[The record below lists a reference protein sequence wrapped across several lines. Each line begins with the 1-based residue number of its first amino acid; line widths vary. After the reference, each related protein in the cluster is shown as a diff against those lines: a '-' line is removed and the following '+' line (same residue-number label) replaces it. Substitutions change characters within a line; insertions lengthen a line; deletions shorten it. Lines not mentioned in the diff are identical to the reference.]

1 MLNVS
6 KKYWYILMILTGIM
20 LFYGN
25 HNLLITDNVE
35 SNYALTA
42 KEMVMSGDWISPQI
56 YGQYWFDKPILFY
69 TVTAFAYL
77 VFGCTEFASRF
88 FPAIFGLASVALI
101 GWSGKK
107 LYSEKVGFYSAIV
120 LASSF
125 EFFLISKMVIT
136 YSLLFFFFSLALISF
151 LLGYEKN
158 ESKYYYG
165 FYLGAALAVLT
176 KGPIGILLPG
186 LIITLFLLIKRDFK
200 ALRSMK
206 IISGSMLFLIIAL
219 PWYSTMIVLHG
230 KNFIDVFFGT
240 HNFLR
245 ATVSEHPKDNVFY
258 FYTVVAILALFPW
271 VGFIPEF
278 IKKITAN
285 KLEILRMNSKILFLI
300 LWVSCVFVFFQLIA
314 TKYLS
319 YTYPL
324 VFPSAL
330 LLGKYFADNRAIIKY
345 NRAIIWNSFFYVF
358 IMLSGGWCFQN
369 KLISL
374 NSLYFLVGGIGVLL
388 IGNLYLFFQ
397 GNKKTNIIAIAVSAY
412 LLNLILINNICLP
425 LAQNRSAKNIAQEIQ
440 SLTDNKEVYVY
451 GNYPTSAV
459 FYSGKKIVKL
469 VPNKELDDFK
479 PEGFNW
485 NSKNVMPYVPME
497 YIVVNDDVL
506 VLLQS
511 KDWDNFTKIL
521 PESNWQI
528 DLANNNWLIAEKFIK

>member
-136 YSLLFFFFSLALISF
+136 DSLLFFFFSLALISF
-151 LLGYEKN
+151 LLGYEKI

>member
-136 YSLLFFFFSLALISF
+136 DSSLFFFFSLALISF

-521 PESNWQI
+521 PEPNWQI

>member
-136 YSLLFFFFSLALISF
+136 DSLLFFFFSLALISF

-345 NRAIIWNSFFYVF
+345 NRAIICNSFFYVF

-521 PESNWQI
+521 PELNWQI

>member
-1 MLNVS
+1 ML

-136 YSLLFFFFSLALISF
+136 DSLLFFFFSLALISF

-485 NSKNVMPYVPME
+485 NSKNVMPYVLME

-521 PESNWQI
+521 PEPNWQI

>member
-136 YSLLFFFFSLALISF
+136 DSLLFFFFSLALISF

>member
-35 SNYALTA
+35 TNYALTA

-136 YSLLFFFFSLALISF
+136 DSLLFFFFSLALISF

-521 PESNWQI
+521 PEPNWQI

>member
-1 MLNVS
+1 M
-6 KKYWYILMILTGIM
+6 
-20 LFYGN
+20 
-25 HNLLITDNVE
+25 
-35 SNYALTA
+35 
-42 KEMVMSGDWISPQI
+42 
-56 YGQYWFDKPILFY
+56 
-69 TVTAFAYL
+69 
-77 VFGCTEFASRF
+77 
-88 FPAIFGLASVALI
+88 
-101 GWSGKK
+101 GK
-107 LYSEKVGFYSAIV
+107 LCI
-120 LASSF
+120 
-125 EFFLISKMVIT
+125 
-136 YSLLFFFFSLALISF
+136 
-151 LLGYEKN
+151 
-158 ESKYYYG
+158 
-165 FYLGAALAVLT
+165 
-176 KGPIGILLPG
+176 
-186 LIITLFLLIKRDFK
+186 
-200 ALRSMK
+200 
-206 IISGSMLFLIIAL
+206 
-219 PWYSTMIVLHG
+219 
-230 KNFIDVFFGT
+230 
-240 HNFLR
+240 
-245 ATVSEHPKDNVFY
+245 
-258 FYTVVAILALFPW
+258 
-271 VGFIPEF
+271 
-278 IKKITAN
+278 
-285 KLEILRMNSKILFLI
+285 
-300 LWVSCVFVFFQLIA
+300 CFFQLIA

>member
-20 LFYGN
+20 IFYGN

-136 YSLLFFFFSLALISF
+136 DSLLFFFFSLALISF

-245 ATVSEHPKDNVFY
+245 DTVSEHPKDNVFY

-521 PESNWQI
+521 PEPNWQI

>member
-136 YSLLFFFFSLALISF
+136 DSLLFFFFSLALISF

-245 ATVSEHPKDNVFY
+245 ATVSEHPKDNVVY

-300 LWVSCVFVFFQLIA
+300 LWVSCVYVFFQLIA

>member
-136 YSLLFFFFSLALISF
+136 DSLLFFFFSLALISF

-485 NSKNVMPYVPME
+485 NSKNVMPYVPVE
-497 YIVVNDDVL
+497 YIAVNDDVL

-521 PESNWQI
+521 PEPNWQI

>member
-136 YSLLFFFFSLALISF
+136 DSLLFFFFSLALISF

-485 NSKNVMPYVPME
+485 NSKNVMPYVLME

-521 PESNWQI
+521 PEPKWQI

>member
-136 YSLLFFFFSLALISF
+136 DSLLFFFFSLALISF

-451 GNYPTSAV
+451 RNYPTSAV

>member
-1 MLNVS
+1 
-6 KKYWYILMILTGIM
+6 MILTGIM

-136 YSLLFFFFSLALISF
+136 DSLLFFFFSLALISF

>member
-136 YSLLFFFFSLALISF
+136 DSLLFFFFSLALISF

-165 FYLGAALAVLT
+165 FHLGAALAVLT

>member
-136 YSLLFFFFSLALISF
+136 DSLLFFFFSLALISF

-459 FYSGKKIVKL
+459 FYSGEKIVKL

>member
-136 YSLLFFFFSLALISF
+136 DSLLFFFFSLALISF

-330 LLGKYFADNRAIIKY
+330 LLGKYFADNRGSIKY

-374 NSLYFLVGGIGVLL
+374 NSLYFLMGGIGVLL

>member
-1 MLNVS
+1 MLDVS

-136 YSLLFFFFSLALISF
+136 DSLLFFFFSLALISF

>member
-136 YSLLFFFFSLALISF
+136 DSLLFFFFSLALISF

-451 GNYPTSAV
+451 GNYPTSAA

>member
-136 YSLLFFFFSLALISF
+136 DSLLFFFFSLALISF

-485 NSKNVMPYVPME
+485 NSKNVMPYVLME

>member
-136 YSLLFFFFSLALISF
+136 DSLLFFFFSLALISF

-206 IISGSMLFLIIAL
+206 TISGSMLFLIIAL

>member
-1 MLNVS
+1 MLDVS

-136 YSLLFFFFSLALISF
+136 DSLLFFFFSLALISF

-521 PESNWQI
+521 PEPNWQI
-528 DLANNNWLIAEKFIK
+528 VLANNNWLIAEKFIK

>member
-20 LFYGN
+20 IFYGN

-136 YSLLFFFFSLALISF
+136 DSLLFFFFSLALISF

>member
-136 YSLLFFFFSLALISF
+136 DSLLFFFFSLALISF

-278 IKKITAN
+278 IKKITTN

-521 PESNWQI
+521 PEPNWQI

>member
-20 LFYGN
+20 LFYVN

-136 YSLLFFFFSLALISF
+136 DSLLFFFFSLALISF

>member
-6 KKYWYILMILTGIM
+6 KKYWYILMLLTGIM

-136 YSLLFFFFSLALISF
+136 DSLLFFFFSLALISF

-521 PESNWQI
+521 PEPKWQI

>member
-136 YSLLFFFFSLALISF
+136 DSLLFFFFSLALISF

-358 IMLSGGWCFQN
+358 IMLIGGWCFQN

-521 PESNWQI
+521 PEPNWQI

>member
-136 YSLLFFFFSLALISF
+136 DSLLFFFFSLALISF

-206 IISGSMLFLIIAL
+206 IISGSILFLIIAL

>member
-136 YSLLFFFFSLALISF
+136 DSLLFFFFSLALISF

-521 PESNWQI
+521 PEPKWQI

>member
-136 YSLLFFFFSLALISF
+136 DSLLFFFFSLALISF

-230 KNFIDVFFGT
+230 KKFIDVFFGT

>member
-136 YSLLFFFFSLALISF
+136 DSLLFFFFSLALISF

-245 ATVSEHPKDNVFY
+245 ATVSEHPKDNVVY

>member
-136 YSLLFFFFSLALISF
+136 DSLLFFFFSLALISF

-345 NRAIIWNSFFYVF
+345 NRAIICNSFFYVF

>member
-136 YSLLFFFFSLALISF
+136 DSLLFFFFSLALISF

-521 PESNWQI
+521 PEANWQI

>member
-6 KKYWYILMILTGIM
+6 KKYWYMILTGIM

-136 YSLLFFFFSLALISF
+136 DSLLFFFFSLALISF

-206 IISGSMLFLIIAL
+206 IISGSILFLIIAL

>member
-20 LFYGN
+20 IFYGN

-136 YSLLFFFFSLALISF
+136 DSLLFFFFSLALISF

-521 PESNWQI
+521 PEPKWQI

>member
-136 YSLLFFFFSLALISF
+136 DSLLFFFFSLALMSF

-158 ESKYYYG
+158 KSKYYYG

>member
-136 YSLLFFFFSLALISF
+136 DSLLFFFFSLALISF

-358 IMLSGGWCFQN
+358 IMLSGGWYFQN

-412 LLNLILINNICLP
+412 LLNLILINNIC
-425 LAQNRSAKNIAQEIQ
+425 
-440 SLTDNKEVYVY
+440 
-451 GNYPTSAV
+451 
-459 FYSGKKIVKL
+459 
-469 VPNKELDDFK
+469 
-479 PEGFNW
+479 
-485 NSKNVMPYVPME
+485 
-497 YIVVNDDVL
+497 
-506 VLLQS
+506 
-511 KDWDNFTKIL
+511 
-521 PESNWQI
+521 
-528 DLANNNWLIAEKFIK
+528 

>member
-136 YSLLFFFFSLALISF
+136 DSLLFFFFSLALISF

-165 FYLGAALAVLT
+165 IYLGAALAVLT

-521 PESNWQI
+521 PEPNWQI

>member
-136 YSLLFFFFSLALISF
+136 DSLLFFFFSLALISF

-521 PESNWQI
+521 PELNWQI

>member
-20 LFYGN
+20 IFYGN

-136 YSLLFFFFSLALISF
+136 DSLLFFFFSLALISF

-521 PESNWQI
+521 PEPNWQI